1 MKDLNSELKEKIEQ
15 VDQMLLDTL
24 PREEGYQKTVYQA
37 LKYSLM
43 AGGKRLR
50 PLFMKSSFEFF
61 GGKDEP
67 MLDAFMA
74 AIEMI
79 HTYSLIHDDLP
90 AMDDDD
96 YRRGRLSN
104 HKVFGEGMAILAGD
118 ALLGYAYEVA
128 SRAVDDAFSAELKS
142 ARGASLDLASVQRLG
157 RGVRALRILGNK
169 PGVYGMLGGQVVD
182 VELTGQSIAP
192 EVLDFIFDY
201 KTGAMIEASL
211 MIGACLAGAS
221 ESQIEKMREAGHD
234 IGMAFQIQD
243 DILDV
248 TATEEELGKPVHS
261 DEKNDKTTWVSLY
274 GMEKALQDVQDYS
287 DAALAILRDLYGQ
300 GAEDIFLYRLIQKLI
315 HRKK

>member
-1 MKDLNSELKEKIEQ
+1 
-15 VDQMLLDTL
+15 
-24 PREEGYQKTVYQA
+24 
-37 LKYSLM
+37 
-43 AGGKRLR
+43 
-50 PLFMKSSFEFF
+50 
-61 GGKDEP
+61 
-67 MLDAFMA
+67 
-74 AIEMI
+74 
-79 HTYSLIHDDLP
+79 
-90 AMDDDD
+90 
-96 YRRGRLSN
+96 
-104 HKVFGEGMAILAGD
+104 
-118 ALLGYAYEVA
+118 
-128 SRAVDDAFSAELKS
+128 
-142 ARGASLDLASVQRLG
+142 
-157 RGVRALRILGNK
+157 
-169 PGVYGMLGGQVVD
+169 MLGGQVVD